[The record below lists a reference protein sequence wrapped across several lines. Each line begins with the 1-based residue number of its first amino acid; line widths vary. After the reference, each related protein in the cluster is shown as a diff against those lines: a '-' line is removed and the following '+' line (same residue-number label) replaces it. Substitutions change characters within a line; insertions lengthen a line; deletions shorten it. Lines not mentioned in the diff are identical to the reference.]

1 MFQKNVFI
9 ESSLKI
15 MENAFYFILK
25 ALFGLKTF
33 KFVMSFWSCRKKG
46 LIR

>member
-15 MENAFYFILK
+15 MENAFNFILN

-33 KFVMSFWSCRKKG
+33 KFLSSVFGHVEKKV
-46 LIR
+46 